1 MNKKVKNIVIT
12 GGGQNF
18 GLKLIKN
25 LLTFSNFRVIVLT
38 RDSSK
43 LKKKLGGYKNIFSY
57 RPTDHQSNKKLLNKI
72 EKKFGQVD
80 VLINNATLNTEK
92 GFKNF
97 IENSDD
103 KKVLNF
109 YLTNSVSPLLMI
121 KYTLSGSTQKKLVIN
136 ILAGRALTGH
146 SRHVEYYSSKAALYN
161 ATITLSNDYKKHEF
175 INVMMGKIDLN
186 DKQHFEK
193 IVRYFKKIIDNH
205 KIALVENR
213 SNYQEIYFFFTKIG
227 YIKHRIS
234 FFINNFLNS
243 KRL

>member
-25 LLTFSNFRVIVLT
+25 FLNCSNFRVIALT
-38 RDSSK
+38 RDPTK
-43 LKKKLGGYKNIFSY
+43 LKKELGGYKNIFSY
-57 RPTDHQSNKKLLNKI
+57 KPTDHQGNKKLLNRI

-103 KKVLNF
+103 KKVIKF
-109 YLTNSVSPLLMI
+109 YLTNTISPLLMI
-121 KYTLSGSTQKKLVIN
+121 KYTLSSSTQKKIVIN

-186 DKQHFEK
+186 DNQHFEK
-193 IVRYFKKIIDNH
+193 IVMYFKKLITNH
-205 KIALVENR
+205 QSALVENK

-227 YIKHRIS
+227 YIKHRIT
-234 FFINNFLNS
+234 FFINNFFNS
-243 KRL
+243 RRL

>member
-1 MNKKVKNIVIT
+1 MNKTVKNILIT

-18 GLKLIKN
+18 GLKLIESFLN
-25 LLTFSNFRVIVLT
+25 YSNFRVIALT
-38 RDSSK
+38 RDPSK
-43 LKKKLGGYKNIFSY
+43 LKKKLGGYENIFSY
-57 RPTDHQSNKKLLNKI
+57 EPTDHQGNKKLLKKI
-72 EKKFGQVD
+72 EKKFGQID
-80 VLINNATLNTEK
+80 VLINNATLNTQK

-103 KKVLNF
+103 KKVVSF

-121 KYTLSGSTQKKLVIN
+121 KYTLFGSTQKKIIIN

-186 DKQHFEK
+186 HEQHFEK
-193 IVRYFKKIIDNH
+193 IVMYFKQVIDNH
-205 KIALVENR
+205 QSALIEKK

-227 YIKHRIS
+227 YIKHRIL

>member
-1 MNKKVKNIVIT
+1 MNKTKNILIT

-18 GLKLIKN
+18 GLKLIKSF
-25 LLTFSNFRVIVLT
+25 LTFSNIRVIALT
-38 RDSSK
+38 RDSRK

-57 RPTDHQSNKKLLNKI
+57 KPTDHLENKKLLNKI
-72 EKKFGQVD
+72 EKKFGQID
-80 VLINNATLNTEK
+80 VLINNATLNTQK

-103 KKVLNF
+103 KKVVDF
-109 YLTNSVSPLLMI
+109 YLTNSVSPLLII
-121 KYTLSGSTQKKLVIN
+121 KYTLFGATQKKIVVN

-186 DKQHFEK
+186 DSQHYEK
-193 IVRYFKKIIDNH
+193 IVVYFKRIIDNH
-205 KIALVENR
+205 DSALVENKF
-213 SNYQEIYFFFTKIG
+213 NYQEIYFFFTKLG
-227 YIKHRIS
+227 YIRHRLT